1 MDSGGHYTQEVY
13 ENCRKRLM
21 KRVFAIKGR
30 GGEGVPYIGPPG
42 RAKIVKDGV
51 VVGTTPLYIIGVDA
65 GKERIYSGLKRE
77 NEETHRYHFPK
88 NEGKGYDS
96 NFFNGL
102 LSETMV
108 SKITAKGVVW
118 AWKKLD
124 GHNRN
129 EALDCR
135 NYANAAYRA
144 LNPNL
149 EKIFQRLHDIK
160 PQKQMK
166 KVYGRQPQ
174 RKAVQDEW

>member
-1 MDSGGHYTQEVY
+1 MGKGFLISGRREGQ
-13 ENCRKRLM
+13 RL
-21 KRVFAIKGR
+21 
-30 GGEGVPYIGPPG
+30 
-42 RAKIVKDGV
+42 VKDGV

-118 AWKKLD
+118 AWKKLV
-124 GHNRN
+124 GIIGTR
-129 EALDCR
+129 
-135 NYANAAYRA
+135 
-144 LNPNL
+144 
-149 EKIFQRLHDIK
+149 RLTAEIMRMPHI
-160 PQKQMK
+160 
-166 KVYGRQPQ
+166 GR
-174 RKAVQDEW
+174 